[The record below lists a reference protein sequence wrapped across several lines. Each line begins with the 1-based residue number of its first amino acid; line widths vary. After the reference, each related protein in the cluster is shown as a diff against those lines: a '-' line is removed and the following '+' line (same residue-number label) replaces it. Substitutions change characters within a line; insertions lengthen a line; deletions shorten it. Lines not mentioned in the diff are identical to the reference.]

1 MLKLDKDLIRDRF
14 SATSYSFYTDE
25 EIERLS
31 IKQVLNQT
39 AFDNLG
45 KPLPGGIYDKTMGVS
60 PFDPRS
66 L

>member
-1 MLKLDKDLIRDRF
+1 MLKLDRDLIKDRF

-31 IKQVLNQT
+31 VKKVLNQT
-39 AFDNLG
+39 AFDHLG
-45 KPLPGGIYDKTMGVS
+45 KPLANGIYDKAMGVS